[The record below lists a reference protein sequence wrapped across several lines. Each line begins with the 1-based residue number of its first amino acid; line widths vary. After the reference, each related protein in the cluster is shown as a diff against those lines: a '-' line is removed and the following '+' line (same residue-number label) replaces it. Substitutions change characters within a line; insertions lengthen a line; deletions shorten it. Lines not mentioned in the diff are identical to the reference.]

1 MTTQNLISVVKVLV
15 SKHAGGPA
23 LPQQRAL
30 LLIEPWEGPHE
41 PRTVQFRS
49 FLGLVSFM
57 YFLNLIQCF
66 KSEETE
72 NQSYKVIKKTE
83 AQKDQLPTQR
93 YQVQV
98 LWKGILVH

>member
-1 MTTQNLISVVKVLV
+1 MTTQNLLSVVKVLV

-49 FLGLVSFM
+49 FLGLVRLS
-57 YFLNLIQCF
+57 
-66 KSEETE
+66 
-72 NQSYKVIKKTE
+72 
-83 AQKDQLPTQR
+83 LPTGR
-93 YQVQV
+93 SASKLLPAGKPSIIQVGEEG
-98 LWKGILVH
+98 L